1 VTRKPEKTTPSE
13 PKTKAPSGI
22 VPRKKAYR
30 ESIGISDPTIWRWTR
45 AGKLSTA
52 DAVIN
57 GREYSRPETIQ
68 ADIDR
73 LLKNYSIN

>member
-1 VTRKPEKTTPSE
+1 MTKKPENTTHHDLE
-13 PKTKAPSGI
+13 TKELSRI

-45 AGKLSTA
+45 AGKLSSA

-68 ADIDR
+68 ADVDR
-73 LLKNYSIN
+73 LLKEHSIN

>member
-1 VTRKPEKTTPSE
+1 MTRKPGKTTHAK

-30 ESIGISDPTIWRWTR
+30 EAIGISDPTIWRWTR
-45 AGKLSTA
+45 AGKLSSA

-73 LLKNYSIN
+73 LLKNHSTS